1 MKVMLGHL
9 ARSGIE
15 ARLGGDVAESVQAAL
30 RRYAED
36 LAAGREQ
43 LTYPDFRLSPSQLS
57 PVGDVELPL
66 DVELEE
72 ALEAEVRRQ
81 DVSMEQLVSH
91 AVLLCLAEIDR
102 TS

>member
-1 MKVMLGHL
+1 MLGHL

-15 ARLGGDVAESVQAAL
+15 TRLGGDVSEGVRVALRSYAES
-30 RRYAED
+30 
-36 LAAGREQ
+36 LAAGHEQ
-43 LTYPDFRLSPSQLS
+43 LACPGFSLSSSELS
-57 PVGDVELPL
+57 AAGDLELPL

-91 AVLLCLAEIDR
+91 AIFLWLAEVDR
-102 TS
+102 AS